1 MSGDLVPERR
11 DLRVSHEERDAVAEK
26 LRVAAGD
33 GRLTME
39 ELDQRLE
46 VALAARTYGELEAVL
61 RDLPAAP
68 GVATPTPV
76 SKELVQL
83 KTGSGQIRRDGV
95 WAVPRRMEVEIG
107 SGHAILDFTQAVLTQ
122 PTMELSVAIGSG
134 QLLLIV
140 PPGVAADVDSVT
152 VRSGSIR
159 QRARLEPGAPVDLL
173 VTVSGSVKSGS
184 VVVRRPR
191 RSFWD
196 WLRRRPRP

>member
-1 MSGDLVPERR
+1 MPERR
-11 DLRVSHEERDAVAEK
+11 DLRVSHEERDEVAEK

-33 GRLTME
+33 GRLTLE

-68 GVATPTPV
+68 GAARTPAPV
-76 SKELVQL
+76 SKELIHL

-107 SGHAILDFTQAVLTQ
+107 SGHAILDFTQAVLTH
-122 PTMELSVAIGSG
+122 PAMDLSVAIGSG
-134 QLLLIV
+134 RLLLIV

-159 QRARLEPGAPVDLL
+159 QRARLEPGAPVKLL

-196 WLRRRPRP
+196 WLRRRPHP